1 MRTTRSKPYADSRAA
16 CSQKENRESG
26 DHRLPVYVS
35 RSLNY
40 LGSFHNFM
48 SQEPQTRRGFY
59 VAAINMLGAAIAAA
73 VAIPAAAYLLI
84 RPKNTSDGNWI
95 EVGSVDQL
103 RPGKPEQVLYERK
116 YVDGWKKVTEKTS
129 VWLVKNADQSI
140 TAFNPACTHLAC
152 PYHWVDE
159 RKQFVCPCHDSV
171 FSIDGKVLGGPA
183 PRPLDRYLT
192 KIEDGKVSIGSQAIE
207 QG

>member
-1 MRTTRSKPYADSRAA
+1 
-16 CSQKENRESG
+16 
-26 DHRLPVYVS
+26 
-35 RSLNY
+35 
-40 LGSFHNFM
+40 M
-48 SQEPQTRRGFY
+48 SQELQTRRGFY
-59 VAAINMLGAAIAAA
+59 VAAINMLGALVGAA
-73 VAIPAAAYLLI
+73 VAIPAVAYLLI
-84 RPKNTSDGNWI
+84 RPKNASDGNWI
-95 EVGSVDQL
+95 EVGSLDQL
-103 RPGKPEQVLYERK
+103 QTGKPEQVLYDRK
-116 YVDGWKKVTEKTS
+116 YVDGWKKVIEKTS
-129 VWLVKNADQSI
+129 VWLVKNGDHSI

-207 QG
+207 QGQSEKG